1 MEFQELSSSW
11 FSLQRD
17 SKRIPGTPA
26 FVRPLPA
33 AGVTEK
39 PSLSAT
45 EKPSLSAPGWDRAAL
60 FDVAFSEGDPES
72 YVHKKQGQGL

>member
-11 FSLQRD
+11 FSLQHD

-33 AGVTEK
+33 AGV
-39 PSLSAT
+39 T